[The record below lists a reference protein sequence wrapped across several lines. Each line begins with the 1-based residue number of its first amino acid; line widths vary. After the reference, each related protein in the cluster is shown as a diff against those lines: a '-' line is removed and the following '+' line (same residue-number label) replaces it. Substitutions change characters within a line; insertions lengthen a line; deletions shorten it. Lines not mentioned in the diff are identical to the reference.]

1 VTRAGKTWVFKER
14 YLDFKVFLNFMFI
27 KRFYVQVQPTCG
39 ADSTCRPTV
48 RQKSTAA
55 LTTGTLIK
63 LLI

>member
-1 VTRAGKTWVFKER
+1 VTRVGKTWVFKER

-27 KRFYVQVQPTCG
+27 KRFYVQVQPTYG
-39 ADSTCRPTV
+39 ADSTCTV